1 VKRSRRLLLVLLAA
15 TLASLQVA
23 PAAAQPAPAP
33 ATPKAQPPAAPAA
46 TAPPA
51 PATPAPAAAP
61 AAPASAAAAGS
72 NDAAANAA
80 LPGMIAAA
88 GAEGDHWLDLIDHG
102 KFDESW
108 ITAAVV
114 LQETITQKEWSADLA
129 ARQPKLG
136 RTIMRERKTESY
148 SKTLRGAPT
157 GDYVILTYLTKFE
170 KTPLVEETLAVAKD
184 AIGQWHVAGYD
195 IQLSS
200 VRAP

>member
-1 VKRSRRLLLVLLAA
+1 MKYPALRLWFALTAAALAW
-15 TLASLQVA
+15 LQVA
-23 PAAAQPAPAP
+23 PAAGQTAPAP
-33 ATPKAQPPAAPAA
+33 KGQPPAALVPPAA
-46 TAPPA
+46 SLA
-51 PATPAPAAAP
+51 ATPP
-61 AAPASAAAAGS
+61 SDAAG
-72 NDAAANAA
+72 AA
-80 LPGMIAAA
+80 LASMIATA

-108 ITAAVV
+108 LAAAVV

-157 GDYVILTYLTKFE
+157 GDYVIVTYLTKFE

-195 IQLSS
+195 IKLSA
-200 VRAP
+200 VKAP

>member
-1 VKRSRRLLLVLLAA
+1 VKRRRLRLFFALAA
-15 TLASLQVA
+15 ALAWLPIP

-33 ATPKAQPPAAPAA
+33 AAPKAQPPAAATVPPVAAPTAPVPAA
-46 TAPPA
+46 
-51 PATPAPAAAP
+51 
-61 AAPASAAAAGS
+61 AAAAGS
-72 NDAAANAA
+72 NDAADAA
-80 LPGMIAAA
+80 LAATIAAA
-88 GAEGDHWLDLIDHG
+88 GAEGDRWLDLIDRG

-108 ITAAVV
+108 MAAAVV

-136 RTIMRERKTESY
+136 RTIMRERKTETY

-157 GDYVILTYLTKFE
+157 GDYVIVTYLTKFE

-195 IQLSS
+195 IKLSS
-200 VRAP
+200 VQAP